1 VEVGEATD
9 AVRRAVIGLRPPALD
24 DVGLEGAIRRIC
36 TRLDHSAVG
45 GIAVSCRI
53 SELPERQP
61 AVDVA
66 CTYLVGEAVANAVRH
81 SGGTRCDVSIAVRD
95 EHLVVRVSDDGD
107 GMRADSRPGTG
118 LASMR
123 ERVDEVG
130 GRIVIESDVRGT
142 RIIAQLPLH
151 ERMAP

>member
-1 VEVGEATD
+1 
-9 AVRRAVIGLRPPALD
+9 
-24 DVGLEGAIRRIC
+24 
-36 TRLDHSAVG
+36 
-45 GIAVSCRI
+45 
-53 SELPERQP
+53 
-61 AVDVA
+61 
-66 CTYLVGEAVANAVRH
+66 
-81 SGGTRCDVSIAVRD
+81 VSIAVGD

-130 GRIVIESDVRGT
+130 GRIVIESDERGT